1 MKYISRMRRLL
12 FLLSFF
18 FLGSSS
24 IAQITANS
32 PYSSFGIGEE
42 GGLDHATISGI
53 GNSFGTAI
61 DSFTLNY
68 YNPSS
73 YNSLSSGN
81 PLFSFGIS
89 SKVSTF
95 TEGNLSNTSS
105 ISAIQHFAFGFKIK
119 EYFGAAFGLR
129 PYSRTGYEFS
139 NFTYVAP
146 DSIQHSYSGTGGI
159 NELFLGLS
167 SNIFKFRSTQ
177 LSVGV
182 NLGYLFGT
190 LENQRASTV
199 EVNGEGSVGGVDL
212 ELLRAKSF
220 HYDLGL
226 NFSHQFNNSNAVL
239 LSAVVDPGQNLN
251 TVYSYGRYYSNDVDN
266 TTIYDTLEYSGLIN
280 GKIQS
285 VPRFT
290 YGLRYT
296 FSRSTNVDATRKL
309 NNSLAVHASYS
320 TADYTKFAFPFDST
334 TTDFEKSTKY
344 TLGVEFIPETDFV
357 NNKPITKYYQR
368 MRYRIGAYYSELP
381 YKTDGEQVTDF
392 GTTFGLGLPI
402 VIKNSLSSLNIGFS
416 IGQRGVGNQQSLGE
430 TYYGINFGVTIA
442 PLGDNWF
449 QKRKLN

>member
-1 MKYISRMRRLL
+1 MRKLL
-12 FLLSFF
+12 FLLSFL

-32 PYSSFGIGEE
+32 PYSSFGLGEE

-73 YNSLSSGN
+73 YNSLSKGN
-81 PLFSFGIS
+81 PLFSLGIS
-89 SKVSTF
+89 SKISSF
-95 TEGNLSNTSS
+95 SEGNLSNVSS
-105 ISAIQHFAFGFKIK
+105 VSGIQHFAFGFKMK

-129 PYSRTGYEFS
+129 PYTRTGYEFS
-139 NFTYVAP
+139 NFTYIDP
-146 DSIQHSYSGTGGI
+146 DSIRHTYSGTGGI
-159 NELFLGLS
+159 NELFLGFS
-167 SNIFKFRSTQ
+167 TNIFKFKSTQ
-177 LSVGV
+177 LSVGA

-190 LENQRASTV
+190 LENQRSSTL
-199 EVNGEGSVGGVDL
+199 EVNGSGSVGGVDL
-212 ELLRAKSF
+212 RLIRAKSF

-226 NFSHQFNNSNAVL
+226 NFSHQFNSSNGIL
-239 LSAVVDPGQNLN
+239 LSAVIDPGQDLN
-251 TVYSYGRYYSNDVDN
+251 MTYSYGRYYSGDVNN
-266 TTIYDTLEYSGLIN
+266 TEAYDTLEYSGLIDGN
-280 GKIQS
+280 VQS

-296 FSRSTNVDATRKL
+296 FSKSTNLDAAKKL

-320 TADYTKFAFPFDST
+320 TADYTKFTLPFDT
-334 TTDFEKSTKY
+334 TSLDFEKSTRY
-344 TLGVEFIPETDFV
+344 TLGMEFIPETDFI
-357 NNKPITKYYQR
+357 NNKPITKFYQR
-368 MRYRIGAYYSELP
+368 MRYRVGGYFSQLP

-402 VIKNSLSSLNIGFS
+402 VIKNSLSSVNFGFS
-416 IGQRGVGNQQSLGE
+416 IGRRGVGNEQSLGE

>member
-1 MKYISRMRRLL
+1 MRKLL

-18 FLGSSS
+18 VLGSSS
-24 IAQITANS
+24 FAQITASS
-32 PYSSFGIGEE
+32 PYSSFGIGEQ

-81 PLFSFGIS
+81 PLFSMGIS
-89 SKVSTF
+89 SRISSF
-95 TEGNLSNTSS
+95 SEGNLSNTSTV
-105 ISAIQHFAFGFKIK
+105 SAIQHFAFGFKVK
-119 EYFGAAFGLR
+119 EYFGAAFGLK
-129 PYSRTGYEFS
+129 PYSRRGYEFS
-139 NFTYVAP
+139 NYDVIGS
-146 DSIQHSYSGTGGI
+146 DSIQHTYSGTGGI

-167 SNIFKFRSTQ
+167 TNLFKFKSTQ
-177 LSVGV
+177 LSVGA
-182 NLGYLFGT
+182 NLGYLFGS
-190 LENQRASTV
+190 LENQRSSTTV
-199 EVNGEGSVGGVDL
+199 VNGAGSIGGIDL
-212 ELLRAKSF
+212 KTIRAKSF
-220 HYDLGL
+220 HYDLGM
-226 NFSHQFNNSNAVL
+226 NFSHQINQSNAVML
-239 LSAVVDPGQNLN
+239 TAVIDPGQNLN
-251 TVYSYGRYYSNDVDN
+251 TIYSYGRYYSPDVEN
-266 TTIYDTLEYSGLIN
+266 TTVYDTLDYSGLIK
-280 GKIQS
+280 GQVQS

-296 FSRSTNVDATRKL
+296 FSRSTHLDATKKL
-309 NNSLAVHASYS
+309 NNSLAIHASYS
-320 TADYTKFAFPFDST
+320 TADYTKFTLPFDT
-334 TTDFEKSTKY
+334 TSTDFSKSTKY
-344 TLGVEFIPETDFV
+344 TFGMEFIPETDFI
-357 NNKPITKYYQR
+357 NNKPITKFYQR
-368 MRYRIGAYYSELP
+368 MRYRVGGYFAELP

-402 VIKNSLSSLNIGFS
+402 VIKNSLSSINFGFT

>member
-1 MKYISRMRRLL
+1 MRKLL

-18 FLGSSS
+18 VLGSTSF
-24 IAQITANS
+24 AQITANS

-73 YNSLSSGN
+73 YNYLSQGN
-81 PLFSFGIS
+81 PLFSLGIS
-89 SKVSTF
+89 SKISSF
-95 TEGNLSNTSS
+95 SEGSLSNTSTV
-105 ISAIQHFAFGFKIK
+105 SAIQHFAFGFKVK
-119 EYFGAAFGLR
+119 EYFGAAFGLK
-129 PYSRTGYEFS
+129 PYSRRGYEFS
-139 NFTYVAP
+139 NFTYIAP
-146 DSIQHSYSGTGGI
+146 DSIRHTYSGTGGI

-167 SNIFKFRSTQ
+167 TNIFKFKSTQ
-177 LSVGV
+177 LSVGA
-182 NLGYLFGT
+182 NFGYLFGS
-190 LENQRASTV
+190 LENQRSSTF
-199 EVNGEGSVGGVDL
+199 EVNGLGSTGGVDL
-212 ELLRAKSF
+212 KTIRAKSF
-220 HYDLGL
+220 HYDLGM
-226 NFSHQFNNSNAVL
+226 NFSYQINRSNGVL
-239 LSAVVDPGQNLN
+239 LSAVIDPGQNLN
-251 TVYSYGRYYSNDVDN
+251 TIYSYGRYYSPDVNN
-266 TTIYDTLEYSGLIN
+266 TTVYDTLEYSGLVN
-280 GKIQS
+280 GQIQS

-296 FSRSTNVDATRKL
+296 FSRSSSLDATKKL
-309 NNSLAVHASYS
+309 NNSLAIHASYS
-320 TADYTKFAFPFDST
+320 TADYTKFTLPFDT
-334 TTDFEKSTKY
+334 TSLDFKKSTKY
-344 TLGVEFIPETDFV
+344 TFGMEFIPEADFV
-357 NNKPITKYYQR
+357 NNKPITKFYQR
-368 MRYRIGAYYSELP
+368 MRYRVGGYFAELP

-402 VIKNSLSSLNIGFS
+402 VIKNSLSSINFGFT